1 VGNSA
6 LTRLASI
13 VLAAAVG
20 LLSVAGALASSPQV
34 VLGKKNVFP
43 YSQGWG
49 RFVHAPRGARRI
61 APWRPARPIV
71 RVGRMEEHLCSVI
84 DCVYFATGTILANRA
99 SRSQDR
105 LR

>member
-20 LLSVAGALASSPQV
+20 LLSVAGALASPPQV

-43 YSQGWG
+43 YS
-49 RFVHAPRGARRI
+49 
-61 APWRPARPIV
+61 
-71 RVGRMEEHLCSVI
+71 
-84 DCVYFATGTILANRA
+84 
-99 SRSQDR
+99 
-105 LR
+105 